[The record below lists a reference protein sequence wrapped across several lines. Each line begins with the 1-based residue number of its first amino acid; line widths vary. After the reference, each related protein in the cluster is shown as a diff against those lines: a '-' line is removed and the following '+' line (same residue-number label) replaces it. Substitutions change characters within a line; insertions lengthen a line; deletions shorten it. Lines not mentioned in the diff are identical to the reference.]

1 MALQESNMDWNK
13 PTMPLTITT
22 FPDLLQIVN
31 TYPEWRHKMIKALF
45 PEIDVPKSF
54 QRLTAIIE
62 RLDRQMGISSAET
75 TAERKSLEERVETGF
90 AEATA
95 ARETGF
101 AEAAVERKSL
111 EKRMETGFAEAAAAR
126 ETGFAEAAAAR
137 ETGFAEA
144 AAERKSLEKRMETG
158 FAEAAAD
165 RKEIKG
171 DLANLKGQGHEMFY
185 RRRADSIFGLYV
197 KRGRDVTSS
206 VGEQLYNAVN
216 AGTILEQERVNVLAS
231 DLLWG
236 GRLYE
241 TGEEVILVVEASWL
255 GEETDVE
262 RAAERASIL
271 RKIGLRAVPVVAA
284 KEWAAGI
291 PEMAYDHRVAMTIN
305 GCIDK
310 DSWQAA
316 VDKRHPEE
324 KQREWDER
332 QVDEGD

>member
-1 MALQESNMDWNK
+1 
-13 PTMPLTITT
+13 
-22 FPDLLQIVN
+22 
-31 TYPEWRHKMIKALF
+31 MIKALF

-54 QRLTAIIE
+54 QRLTTLIE
-62 RLDRQMGISSAET
+62 RLDRQMGI
-75 TAERKSLEERVETGF
+75 GF
-90 AEATA
+90 AEAAA

-101 AEAAVERKSL
+101 AEAA
-111 EKRMETGFAEAAAAR
+111 AAW

-144 AAERKSLEKRMETG
+144 AAERKSLEERMETG
-158 FAEAAAD
+158 FDEAAAARETGFAEAAVERKSLEERMETGFDEAAAD
-165 RKEIKG
+165 RKEIKR

-185 RRRADSIFGLYV
+185 RRKADSIFGLYV
-197 KRGRDVTSS
+197 KRGREVTSP

-216 AGTILEQERVNVLAS
+216 AGTILEQERVNVLAA

-236 GRLYE
+236 GQLYE
-241 TGEEVILVVEASWL
+241 TGEEIILVIEASWL

-271 RKIGLRAVPVVAA
+271 RKIGLRALPVVAA

-291 PEMAYDHRVAMTIN
+291 PEMAYDRKVAMTTN
-305 GCIDK
+305 GRIDK

-316 VDKRHPEE
+316 WE